1 MFFQEYNH
9 WVKGYSQT
17 CFEEIYSDSFSK
29 IKFQHVFMYPYTQE
43 IFIKVLL
50 CARHYT
56 TL

>member
-17 CFEEIYSDSFSK
+17 CSEEIYSDSFSK